1 MSKKVSR
8 TRFVLGTLAAIFL
21 AAEPLMMLWQPLL
34 PPGSYAAI
42 ATVCACIRAGLAYY
56 MTTDVVEDAPEK
68 GEDNASTA

>member
-1 MSKKVSR
+1 MSKKMTR

-56 MTTDVVEDAPEK
+56 MTTDVVADDSEPKKE
-68 GEDNASTA
+68 EENA